1 MHRELSRVTN
11 GSAESNEARENSS
24 DQTAIRFSF
33 IFDRLKGRSRTSF
46 ICISHKAGKA
56 NKTIRT
62 SVANL

>member
-1 MHRELSRVTN
+1 MTN
-11 GSAESNEARENSS
+11 GSSESNEAREKASE
-24 DQTAIRFSF
+24 QAAIRFSF

-46 ICISHKAGKA
+46 ICISHKARKA